1 MKKSNW
7 IGLAI
12 AVLVDVF
19 LLWLWFFLGFNQV
32 DSPLDLVISII
43 WLVVI
48 VAVVVGVNRLE
59 RQREKRLRTIYVS
72 PTAVFNKERGLVS
85 LGSAAVA
92 PGVMERI
99 LKDMEYGFDLKE
111 MPKPE
116 EFDCRYVVQTDE
128 YKAAGGET
136 ASRPGRGP
144 LSRSTVRRATGRC
157 RSPRAASWRP
167 PSRKRRRSF
176 PLAFLLAL
184 PPEAWSPSC
193 SSRRKRIVPARL
205 GCKSATMW
213 R

>member
-12 AVLVDVF
+12 AALADVF
-19 LLWLWFFLGFNQV
+19 LLWLWFFLGFNQI
-32 DSPLDLVISII
+32 DSPLDLVIFII

-48 VAVVVGVNRLE
+48 AAVIVGVNHLE

-128 YKAAGGET
+128 YKAAEGD
-136 ASRPGRGP
+136 
-144 LSRSTVRRATGRC
+144 RC
-157 RSPRAASWRP
+157 RDRPCGGQQGDAVLLARRVGGRPRVRGAA
-167 PSRKRRRSF
+167 F
-176 PLAFLLAL
+176 PIAL
-184 PPEAWSPSC
+184 PPLAWSPSC

>member
-48 VAVVVGVNRLE
+48 VAVIVGVNRLE

-72 PTAVFNKERGLVS
+72 STAVFNKERGLVS

-92 PGVMERI
+92 W
-99 LKDMEYGFDLKE
+99 
-111 MPKPE
+111 
-116 EFDCRYVVQTDE
+116 
-128 YKAAGGET
+128 
-136 ASRPGRGP
+136 
-144 LSRSTVRRATGRC
+144 
-157 RSPRAASWRP
+157 ASW
-167 PSRKRRRSF
+167 
-176 PLAFLLAL
+176 
-184 PPEAWSPSC
+184 
-193 SSRRKRIVPARL
+193 
-205 GCKSATMW
+205 SAS
-213 R
+213 

>member
-43 WLVVI
+43 WLVAI
-48 VAVVVGVNRLE
+48 VAVIVGVNHLE

-72 PTAVFNKERGLVS
+72 PTALFNKERGLVS

-92 PGVMERI
+92 PGVLR
-99 LKDMEYGFDLKE
+99 DMEYGFDLKE

-128 YKAAGGET
+128 YKATGGEGGEPT
-136 ASRPGRGP
+136 WKGTVVAIDHAAGNREMPFS
-144 LSRSTVRRATGRC
+144 SRSEL
-157 RSPRAASWRP
+157 AAA
-167 PSRKRRRSF
+167 
-176 PLAFLLAL
+176 LA
-184 PPEAWSPSC
+184 
-193 SSRRKRIVPARL
+193 
-205 GCKSATMW
+205 
-213 R
+213 

>member
-128 YKAAGGET
+128 YKAAGGESGEPT
-136 ASRPGRGP
+136 WKG
-144 LSRSTVRRATGRC
+144 TVVAID
-157 RSPRAASWRP
+157 RAAGNRETP
-167 PSRKRRRSF
+167 F
-176 PLAFLLAL
+176 
-184 PPEAWSPSC
+184 
-193 SSRRKRIVPARL
+193 SSRAEL
-205 GCKSATMW
+205 AAALS
-213 R
+213 